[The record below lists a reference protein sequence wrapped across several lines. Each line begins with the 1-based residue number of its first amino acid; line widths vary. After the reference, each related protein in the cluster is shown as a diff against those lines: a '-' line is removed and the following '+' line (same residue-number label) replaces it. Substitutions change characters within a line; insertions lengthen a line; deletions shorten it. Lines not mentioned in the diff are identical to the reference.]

1 MQLLPGKHKLHQK
14 ESTHCLFLG
23 SAAQKISNDLHSQ
36 YYSKNTYTIRWKVR
50 SMYIDVMDGVVFEVN
65 IYFLVLESQMELGGE

>member
-14 ESTHCLFLG
+14 ASTHCLFLG

-50 SMYIDVMDGVVFEVN
+50 SMYIDVKDGVVLYL
-65 IYFLVLESQMELGGE
+65 IHKS